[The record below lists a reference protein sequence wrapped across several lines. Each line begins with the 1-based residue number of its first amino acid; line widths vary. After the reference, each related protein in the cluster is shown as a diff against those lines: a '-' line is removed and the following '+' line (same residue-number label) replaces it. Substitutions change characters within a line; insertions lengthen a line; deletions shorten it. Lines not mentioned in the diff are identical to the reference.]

1 MITPLQRSAM
11 SDLFATQAG
20 RLVAMYLGSKT
31 LKWALNAAT
40 LLALA
45 ACSDLTGSRDTLDVT
60 IAVVSTGGPTFRTGA
75 DEQRLVA
82 CQLNLSLTA
91 SGKANATWENAIFRF
106 YVGKDRTT
114 AADTSVIP
122 GADLAQGWGA
132 EITPGET
139 KQSTWEV
146 SGAFP
151 FGGEI
156 DFRYRPASG
165 KVKTAVVKFECA
177 PAGAANAAPPTITSL
192 TVQPASGE
200 LQAGTP
206 LNVSFNVAAPAGVWQ
221 FTLSASGPC
230 TYQRVTGGQLE
241 TTLTQTLVV
250 QLPFANCQFNTPL
263 KITLGVV
270 DAALQITSKTL
281 TTSLVIKDDQP
292 PTVTP
297 LFFSPGDVA
306 ATTTLSGDFFGGD
319 SIQFMP
325 NPADNYRVAAVI
337 WEVLPYGTKDSV
349 VVAPNEVPY
358 FLFAHLKPEWS
369 GPIQLRV
376 YARDASG
383 LTSNVVTTS
392 PNAVMVHPM
401 IDRPTRT
408 TTVSGE
414 TRDIAINPKRGVIY
428 LRQGN
433 DHRIAVLSM
442 STLQVTATVPLPA
455 VPMDFDLTPSGD
467 SLLVLLYG
475 QPQIDVIDLT
485 QPTMPLTT
493 IPLTVDA
500 ASSQTPFA
508 VRVGSNGKAYVTFGA
523 STPAAHTLA
532 EVNLATHAQQTRPDA
547 GVGGNT
553 DIGNLWA
560 SLDRSVLMLSAGRTC
575 LQRFSIAA
583 NSFSGCFEPVA
594 QGGLSMDATGGHFAL
609 GLDIYDASMQLLPK
623 APGHLVVFG
632 VPQTLLSANGDV
644 LFVLLPKFGFVRLR
658 TSDSVILDRTPNP
671 VTPSLI
677 RMSPDGNTLV
687 SVESNYGTTTKIS
700 LIDLR

>member
-1 MITPLQRSAM
+1 MIGWV
-11 SDLFATQAG
+11 ATQTG
-20 RLVAMYLGSKT
+20 RVVGMNLGSKT
-31 LKWALNAAT
+31 LKWLLHAVT
-40 LLALA
+40 LLAVA
-45 ACSDLTGSRDTLDVT
+45 ACSDSTAPRDTLDVT
-60 IAVVSTGGPTFRTGA
+60 IALASTGGPTISSNVDGTPR
-75 DEQRLVA
+75 VS
-82 CQLNLSLTA
+82 CQLNFSLTA
-91 SGKANATWENAIFRF
+91 SGKVNATWENAIYRF
-106 YVGKDRTT
+106 YIGKNRTT
-114 AADTSVIP
+114 AADTSVI
-122 GADLAQGWGA
+122 GVADVADAWGA
-132 EITPGET
+132 QITPGEP
-139 KQSTWEV
+139 KQSTWDV
-146 SGAFP
+146 SAGVP

-156 DFRYRPASG
+156 DFRYRPTGSD
-165 KVKTAVVKFECA
+165 VKTAVVKFECA
-177 PAGAANAAPPTITSL
+177 PPGVANAAPPTISSL
-192 TVQPASGE
+192 TVQPPSGE
-200 LQAGTP
+200 LQAGAP
-206 LNVSFNVAAPAGVWQ
+206 LNVSFDVAAPAGVFQ
-221 FTLSASGPC
+221 LALVASGPC
-230 TYQRVTGGQLE
+230 AYQRIIGEQLQ
-241 TTLTQTLVV
+241 TTLTQMLAV
-250 QLPFANCQFNTPL
+250 QLPVANCQLNVPL
-263 KITLGVV
+263 TITVAAR
-270 DAALQITSKTL
+270 DAALQVTSKTL
-281 TTSLVIKDDQP
+281 TTSLVVADTQP

-297 LFFSPGDVA
+297 LFFQPDGSLKS
-306 ATTTLSGDFFGGD
+306 TLSGDFYGGD
-319 SIQFMP
+319 SIQMIA
-325 NPADNYRVAAVI
+325 NAGDNHRVATIV
-337 WEVLPYGTKDSV
+337 WEVLPYGAKDSV
-349 VVAPNEVPY
+349 VIANNEQPR
-358 FLFAHLKPEWS
+358 FLFARLKPEWS

-376 YARDASG
+376 YARDAVG
-383 LTSNVVTTS
+383 LTSNVVTS
-392 PNAVMVHPM
+392 LPNAVLVHPM

-414 TRDIAINPKRGVIY
+414 TRDIAIDPKRGVIY

-442 STLQVTATVPLPA
+442 STLQLTATVPLPA
-455 VPMDFDLTPSGD
+455 VPQDFDLTPSGD